1 MTEENFNPLER
12 YTNGSVSGWT
22 GKDEAEKAW
31 ESLQKLPNVFS
42 SVHTALK
49 QAAPNKKMMLYEV
62 VRKVLGKDT
71 ENYAQKTGDCV
82 SFGMK
87 NAIEYLQCSEILLN
101 DKNHKFR
108 PIFAPYLYHLCR
120 VKTGVSVCLIPGSS
134 GGAMAEGVLKYGS
147 IYSDESGVPKYSGL
161 TASWWGCRISAL
173 KVAKYLSVGQKNL
186 IGSAAKVNNW
196 EELVTAITNG
206 YPCTVASNQGFKQSP
221 DSDGYHKASGRWA
234 HQMCII
240 GVGTWKG
247 EDYCIILNS
256 WGDAMGRLK
265 DFDNPSID
273 LPIGVIRA
281 RRSEIEK
288 SMIAGG
294 EVYAIS
300 KFGNLQDNAS
310 RLEKEL
316 FSQI

>member
-1 MTEENFNPLER
+1 
-12 YTNGSVSGWT
+12 
-22 GKDEAEKAW
+22 
-31 ESLQKLPNVFS
+31 
-42 SVHTALK
+42 
-49 QAAPNKKMMLYEV
+49 
-62 VRKVLGKDT
+62 
-71 ENYAQKTGDCV
+71 
-82 SFGMK
+82 
-87 NAIEYLQCSEILLN
+87 
-101 DKNHKFR
+101 
-108 PIFAPYLYHLCR
+108 
-120 VKTGVSVCLIPGSS
+120 
-134 GGAMAEGVLKYGS
+134 
-147 IYSDESGVPKYSGL
+147 
-161 TASWWGCRISAL
+161 
-173 KVAKYLSVGQKNL
+173 
-186 IGSAAKVNNW
+186 
-196 EELVTAITNG
+196 
-206 YPCTVASNQGFKQSP
+206 
-221 DSDGYHKASGRWA
+221 
-234 HQMCII
+234 MCII